1 MVTRESPTM
10 AVRAHLHP
18 LAWSRRDGQ
27 LHGLGFGR
35 PRDAAGRD
43 IDSLS
48 CRRWAKVYHRTPSH
62 IPSLSL
68 FVIVT
73 PCDV

>member
-1 MVTRESPTM
+1 MVTRESPKM

-18 LAWSRRDGQ
+18 LAWNRRDGQ

-35 PRDAAGRD
+35 PRDAAGQD

-48 CRRWAKVYHRTPSH
+48 AVAGEALSSYT
-62 IPSLSL
+62 ILDPSLSL
-68 FVIVT
+68 LWS
-73 PCDV
+73 

>member
-18 LAWSRRDGQ
+18 LAWSRRDDQ

-48 CRRWAKVYHRTPSH
+48 AVAGEALSSYTISD
-62 IPSLSL
+62 PSLSL
-68 FVIVT
+68 LWS
-73 PCDV
+73 